1 MKSKPQKKTPKPKRP
16 RGRPVIRIIEKIDA
30 PPEAIVK
37 AVFRVADAKWDE
49 RVKKG
54 TG

>member
-1 MKSKPQKKTPKPKRP
+1 MKPKPPKKAPQPTRP
-16 RGRPVIRIIEKIDA
+16 LGRPVIRIIEKIDA
-30 PPEAIVK
+30 PPEGIVK
-37 AVFRVADAKWDE
+37 AVFRVADVKRDE

>member
-1 MKSKPQKKTPKPKRP
+1 MKKRTSKSPKPKRP

-37 AVFRVADAKWDE
+37 AVFRVADTKQDE
-49 RVKKG
+49 RLKE
-54 TG
+54 TW